1 MSEREKAIEML
12 NNIPDS
18 KISFVITY
26 LQGLSDGS
34 EEVPDEW
41 DQEMIREA
49 RQINDGERIDIK
61 DLAEE
66 FGVIL

>member
-26 LQGLSDGS
+26 QGLSDGS
-34 EEVPDEW
+34 EEMPDEW
-41 DQEMIREA
+41 DLEMISEA
-49 RQINDGERIDIK
+49 SQVNDGERIDIK

>member
-49 RQINDGERIDIK
+49 RQVNDGERIDIN
-61 DLAEE
+61 DLAKE

>member
-41 DQEMIREA
+41 DLEMISEA
-49 RQINDGERIDIK
+49 RQVNDGERIDIN
-61 DLAEE
+61 DLAKE